1 MTPDTPKKSENQ
13 IVDLHETLKTV
24 TNYKN
29 QIVDFHETRDS
40 SVVSQFGFSR
50 SVQMIDRLFKLR
62 QVFEKFLSQVEAHR
76 ASLRGAVGTGAVFE

>member
-1 MTPDTPKKSENQ
+1 MLRTFTTGEMSYTHDTPQKSENK
-13 IVDLHETLKTV
+13 IVDL
-24 TNYKN
+24 Y
-29 QIVDFHETRDS
+29 ETRDS

-62 QVFEKFLSQVEAHR
+62 QVFEKFLSQVAAHR